1 LTAFRSPS
9 DGTPASAVA
18 DARSPFRRRGDRR
31 AAAVAA
37 ASIRFVTNFAGRLP
51 RWRVSFARR
60 RRDGRRTVALA
71 RGKDNPSPAPAAVE
85 PALLIAEPSSN
96 AATAEERTLLGQRL
110 VAEGKLSARD
120 LERALTAQRET
131 GGLLGRVLVRLG
143 LVSELD
149 VATAL
154 AAQMKLPLV
163 LADAFPAVAPVV
175 RDVAPAF
182 FRTHRILPLD
192 ISDGVLHVAMATPQD
207 EFALRALR
215 LASGLQVAPAIGV
228 ESEIDAALARA
239 LEGGAAVEEEVEEL
253 DAGAA
258 TDFVE
263 HLRDLASE
271 APVIRL
277 VNVIISRVTDL
288 RASDI
293 HLEPFDD
300 GLHVRYRIDGV
311 IDTFEVIEPRLAAA
325 VVSRVKLL
333 AQLNIAERRLPQD
346 GRIKMRVKGRELD
359 LRVSCVPTVYGESVV
374 LRVLDRASVR
384 FSLAELGFSADTLA
398 RFEALLARPH
408 GILLVTGPTGS
419 GKTTTLYGALSKLDA
434 NALKILT
441 VEDPVEYQLDG
452 INQIHVHPQIG
463 LTFANALRS
472 ILRQDPDI
480 IMIGEMRDGE
490 TAQIA
495 VQSALTGHLVLSTL
509 HTNTAASAVVRMQDM
524 GVESYLI
531 TSTVNGVLSQRL
543 VRRLCEHCKQPA
555 RLPAEVVRSSGLE
568 RFLQAGHTP
577 MAAAG
582 CAHCRGTGYWGRAAI
597 HELLVVDEP
606 LREAILRG
614 ADAAQLHEL
623 ARKGGLVTLYEDGL
637 RKVAAGVTSVEEVLR
652 VTQDQSDA

>member
-1 LTAFRSPS
+1 MP
-9 DGTPASAVA
+9 
-18 DARSPFRRRGDRR
+18 RG
-31 AAAVAA
+31 
-37 ASIRFVTNFAGRLP
+37 
-51 RWRVSFARR
+51 
-60 RRDGRRTVALA
+60 ALA
-71 RGKDNPSPAPAAVE
+71 GARTAAEFNV
-85 PALLIAEPSSN
+85 LIAEQSPT
-96 AATAEERTLLGQRL
+96 AVAEERFLLGQRL
-110 VAEGKLSARD
+110 VAEGKISARD
-120 LERALTAQRET
+120 LERALSAQRET

-149 VATAL
+149 VAGVL
-154 AAQMKLPLV
+154 ATQMKVPLV
-163 LADAFPAVAPVV
+163 LADAFPAVLPMVKQ
-175 RDVAPAF
+175 VAPGF
-182 FRTHRILPLD
+182 FRSHRILPLD
-192 ISDGVLHVAMATPQD
+192 VRDEVLHVVMATPQD

-215 LASGLQVAPAIGV
+215 LASGLQVAAAIGV

-239 LEGGAAVEEEVEEL
+239 LEGEDQHDAEIEEADSAA
-253 DAGAA
+253 AS
-258 TDFVE
+258 DFVE

-271 APVIRL
+271 APIIRL
-277 VNVIISRVTDL
+277 VNVLISRVTDL

-300 GLHVRYRIDGV
+300 GLHVRYRVDGV
-311 IDTFEVIEPRLAAA
+311 IDTAEVIEPRLAAA
-325 VVSRVKLL
+325 VVSRLKLL

-346 GRIKMRVKGRELD
+346 GRIKTRVKGRELD
-359 LRVSCVPTVYGESVV
+359 LRVSSVPTVHGESVV

-384 FSLAELGFSADTLA
+384 FSLAELGFSPDNLA

-524 GVESYLI
+524 GVERYLI

-543 VRRLCEHCKQPA
+543 VRHLCEQCRQPA
-555 RLPAEVVRSSGLE
+555 ELPAEVVASSGLA
-568 RFLQAGHTP
+568 RFLLPGQAP
-577 MAAAG
+577 FSARG

-597 HELLVVDEP
+597 HELLVVDDAV
-606 LREAILRG
+606 REAILRG
-614 ADAAQLHEL
+614 ADASQLQEI
-623 ARKGGLVTLYEDGL
+623 ARGSGLVSLYEDGL
-637 RKVAAGVTSVEEVLR
+637 RKVAAGITSLEEVLR
-652 VTQDQSDA
+652 VTQDQSDG